1 MVFLGTIEPGADL
14 ATGKPEWVRVIDVHP
29 QLAPFPAREGI
40 NPFTRGP
47 HLFKADPYAARVRVE
62 SRQVGS
68 IHWAMDDS
76 RRLVVWAET
85 GSEEKVRNVAEDVAS
100 KLGWRFVASVEPH
113 PGAS

>member
-1 MVFLGTIEPGADL
+1 MVFLGTIEPDSNL
-14 ATGKPEWVRVIDVHP
+14 ATGKPEWMRLIDTHP
-29 QLAPFPAREGI
+29 QLSRAPAVEGI

-76 RRLVVWAET
+76 RRLVVWADP
-85 GSEEKVRNVAEDVAS
+85 GSEENVRNVAEEVAS
-100 KLGWRFVASVEPH
+100 KLGWRFVANMEPH